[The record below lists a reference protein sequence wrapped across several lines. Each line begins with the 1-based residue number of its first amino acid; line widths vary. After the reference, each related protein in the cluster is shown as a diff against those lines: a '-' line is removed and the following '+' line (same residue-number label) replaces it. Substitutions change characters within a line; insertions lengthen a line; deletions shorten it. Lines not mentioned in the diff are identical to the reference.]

1 MFSNRRPYLLQMFDF
16 TIFTNIR
23 KMKYTYKGTTESLL
37 LQIIM
42 KVFRIVNDNNYNVLL
57 YCFKYIKQRG
67 RVFSKFA
74 LCPQLCNVEYC
85 SNVKA
90 RYSSNL
96 TQKDQRG
103 GEWALGWS
111 DVSKTLPPIRYSFRS
126 SRPKSH
132 RVWPTRV
139 AHSRQSFHFQKITE
153 N

>member
-1 MFSNRRPYLLQMFDF
+1 
-16 TIFTNIR
+16 
-23 KMKYTYKGTTESLL
+23 
-37 LQIIM
+37 M

-111 DVSKTLPPIRYSFRS
+111 DVSKTLPPIRYSFTVKVQCRKIIEFGQ
-126 SRPKSH
+126 RAWRTHGKVFIFKKSQ
-132 RVWPTRV
+132 RIKNEY
-139 AHSRQSFHFQKITE
+139 FFQKFANIFLLRQRAIAKQKI
-153 N
+153 